1 MNRIQLFRLLRHNN
15 HLNYRRSP
23 AFEQSIVA
31 KVLMAIG
38 ACMFIFYLIFYGIL
52 FGGMATGGDSPE
64 EPMLIICLMPLMLFI
79 DFGLRF
85 MVQQTPA
92 MLVKPYI
99 LLPMPRNS
107 IIENFLISS
116 LLSTYNALWLTYFIP
131 YIIIVLAGGCG
142 IWLALSILF
151 SGMMLILINSQ
162 FYLMTRTLVARNL
175 LWWAVPI
182 IVYAGPWS
190 LLLIDKKGKLI
201 ENALESITEFN
212 ETPFLPIVCVLLLAA
227 LFWGNRKMQFAFV
240 YEEISREEKKETKI
254 KHISSFSFLERFGE
268 MGEYLK
274 LELKSI
280 FRNKAMRSRFFM
292 SIVLIIVFPLLVAYT
307 SIYDGLMMRNFW
319 CYYCFSIYGVSSLVK
334 IMAPEGNY
342 IDMLMVHRENIISL
356 LRAKYYFHC
365 VILIIPFLIMLPAV
379 IEGKFSILMMVA
391 YMLLTSGM
399 LYAILFQLA
408 VSNKQTMP
416 LNKKIT
422 GKGNIENGLQLVLE
436 LVGLLGPIAV
446 MALLLLVFEETT
458 AYIIVAIF
466 GLILTLLHPW
476 WIRNIYHRMMS
487 RKYENLEGFHAT
499 R

>member
-1 MNRIQLFRLLRHNN
+1 
-15 HLNYRRSP
+15 
-23 AFEQSIVA
+23 
-31 KVLMAIG
+31 
-38 ACMFIFYLIFYGIL
+38 
-52 FGGMATGGDSPE
+52 
-64 EPMLIICLMPLMLFI
+64 
-79 DFGLRF
+79 
-85 MVQQTPA
+85 
-92 MLVKPYI
+92 
-99 LLPMPRNS
+99 
-107 IIENFLISS
+107 
-116 LLSTYNALWLTYFIP
+116 
-131 YIIIVLAGGCG
+131 
-142 IWLALSILF
+142 
-151 SGMMLILINSQ
+151 
-162 FYLMTRTLVARNL
+162 
-175 LWWAVPI
+175 
-182 IVYAGPWS
+182 
-190 LLLIDKKGKLI
+190 
-201 ENALESITEFN
+201 
-212 ETPFLPIVCVLLLAA
+212 
-227 LFWGNRKMQFAFV
+227 
-240 YEEISREEKKETKI
+240 
-254 KHISSFSFLERFGE
+254 